1 MIGGMSDVREV
12 TASLRGQ
19 PEPYRWAGV
28 SELAYKEHDTTF
40 RGVTR
45 RVLFGAGDGQGVEVR
60 YFEVAPGGWS
70 TLEHHEHTHQVIVLR
85 GSGAALVQD
94 RVVPLAQHDLVFV
107 PAWAWHQFRA
117 TGDEPL
123 GFQCIVTLDRDRP
136 VLPTAE
142 EFAALS
148 ADPQVA
154 GFIRR

>member
-1 MIGGMSDVREV
+1 MIGGMSEV
-12 TASLRGQ
+12 TASLRSQ

-123 GFQCIVTLDRDRP
+123 GFQCIVPLDRDRP
-136 VLPTAE
+136 VLPNAE

-148 ADPQVA
+148 ADPEVA
-154 GFIRR
+154 DFVRR